1 MAGGIPWY
9 DSVDERVWVESCV
22 LVTIIFVAWLVQQVH
37 SSVHAR
43 VHSDRMHKLFERC
56 NAEFM
61 VLGFMA
67 FVVWVLNQCG
77 LFDFLTTHF
86 AHSAGWL
93 LHITEDV
100 HMRLFIAMVFYM
112 ALMRRVLA
120 STSYTLRLHQL
131 YEARCRTPVGQ
142 LAPLP
147 GRAAAAGEEDY
158 GAMRSYFL
166 RHALEETAISRLA
179 KAGDFSLFAFWERK
193 FEELM
198 EELIEVKPT
207 TWGIVGFIYTCYAL
221 TALFGGLE
229 DWIYLY
235 EWGVMG
241 ALVLVMSATTF
252 FVKRSRWRALETS
265 RKQMIV
271 EGPVPRTSQKRARV
285 KGALRRTSR
294 RISDAFHATFAG
306 VNLDRI
312 GGGNN
317 DADAN
322 ADANADAD
330 TDADTDAADAA
341 DAADAGGSAS
351 LKQKKGLAHDAA
363 ETSFK
368 LAKAASLYGIG
379 MTRELGHVIHS
390 QVKEIEIK
398 VLQWVQG
405 FLFTGSYLIATM
417 ITTKETYAWSGGP
430 SIQMGSLIG
439 AVLISLALLR
449 QFPVWLWQFNVVTS
463 VPPLLGVR
471 DNLIIN
477 DMVLAHLEREKVS
490 EQLEREVAAAERRVT
505 EVTHMSNGA
514 PPSPT
519 SRQGGLPPISSP
531 LAAGPVEL

>member
-22 LVTIIFVAWLVQQVH
+22 LVTIIFIAWLVQQVH

-77 LFDFLTTHF
+77 LFDFLTARF
-86 AHSAGWL
+86 RHSAGWL

-120 STSYTLRLHQL
+120 RTTYTLRLHQL
-131 YEARCRTPVGQ
+131 YEARCRTPASQ
-142 LAPLP
+142 LVPLP
-147 GRAAAAGEEDY
+147 GRAAAAGEADY

-166 RHALEETAISRLA
+166 RHALKETSISRLA
-179 KAGDFSLFAFWERK
+179 KADDFSLFAFWERK

-207 TWGIVGFIYTCYAL
+207 TWGIVGFIYACYAV

-241 ALVLVMSATTF
+241 ALVFVMSATTF
-252 FVKRSRWRALETS
+252 FVKRSRWRALATS
-265 RKQMIV
+265 RKQMLV
-271 EGPVPRTSQKRARV
+271 EGPVPRTSLKWAGTSF
-285 KGALRRTSR
+285 GAG
-294 RISDAFHATFAG
+294 AAATFAG
-306 VNLDRI
+306 
-312 GGGNN
+312 GNFDGIDSGN
-317 DADAN
+317 DDADAN
-322 ADANADAD
+322 ADAD
-330 TDADTDAADAA
+330 ADAA
-341 DAADAGGSAS
+341 DSGGSAS
-351 LKQKKGLAHDAA
+351 LKQKKQKRPGLTVDLGQ
-363 ETSFK
+363 TSFK
-368 LAKAASLYGIG
+368 LAKAAGGALAGAAGGI
-379 MTRELGHVIHS
+379 TRELGQVIHS

-417 ITTKETYAWSGGP
+417 ITTKETYTWSGGP

-471 DNLIIN
+471 DNLIIH
-477 DMVLAHLEREKVS
+477 DMVLAQLEREKVR
-490 EQLEREVAAAERRVT
+490 EQLEREIAAAERRVT
-505 EVTHMSNGA
+505 EVMHNMPSNGA
-514 PPSPT
+514 PPSSA
-519 SRQGGLPPISSP
+519 SRQGGLPPISGP